1 MLQTINDSCN
11 KISFQFTELFLKPN
25 AMIFHS
31 LKTELSLIYVKL
43 NDSIE
48 RERERERKRY
58 NKCKKIENETMQPEC
73 VSHILSHLECKLY
86 SPTHSSFIQTC
97 FHGHILYFDC
107 YISTKVKY

>member
-1 MLQTINDSCN
+1 MMLQTINDSCN

-48 RERERERKRY
+48 RERERERDITNVRKL
-58 NKCKKIENETMQPEC
+58 KMKPCSQS
-73 VSHILSHLECKLY
+73 VSLIYCHILNANYILPPTLHLYKLVFMGIY
-86 SPTHSSFIQTC
+86 FILIVT
-97 FHGHILYFDC
+97 LVR
-107 YISTKVKY
+107 K